1 MSTETSEQL
10 NPFTGHSVFG
20 LVADTNLNIS
30 AAPDSGNLKMIE
42 ELLNEVGINKY
53 TNDFFLGVAHWGLRE
68 RAILTFFREMN
79 GQSSDWQNKALEAAF
94 SGLSFY
100 SRQDDEWSGDDGW

>member
-1 MSTETSEQL
+1 MKSSEPL
-10 NPFTGHSVFG
+10 NPFTGHSAFG
-20 LVADTNLNIS
+20 LVAGTNLYS
-30 AAPDSGNLKMIE
+30 TAAPGSGNPKTIE
-42 ELLNEVGINKY
+42 ELLKEAGINEY

-79 GQSSDWQNKALEAAF
+79 GQSSDWQNEALEAAF